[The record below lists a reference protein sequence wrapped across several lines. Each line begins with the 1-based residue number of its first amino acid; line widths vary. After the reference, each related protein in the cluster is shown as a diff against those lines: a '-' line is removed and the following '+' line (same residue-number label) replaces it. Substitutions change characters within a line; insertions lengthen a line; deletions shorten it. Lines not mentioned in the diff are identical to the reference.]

1 MRTLLSQFCEAFDA
15 TVRPILKPIS
25 EANAALNDARGDL
38 GIPEVRAELLDL
50 QHRIQGLV
58 DKVAEQ
64 QAYVLLF
71 GPLKSGKSTLM
82 NALAGTYVSEVS
94 SLPAY
99 PCMVYL
105 SHADERV
112 FYVSR
117 YSGEIERFT
126 EPAAL
131 YGHVNGA
138 HEELASKLREA
149 EAADIEFDPS
159 RHYQDA
165 IRKVDVRLPA
175 GDLAQSGAVLV
186 DTPGLYSRMKFGYD
200 RMTKEF
206 RDSASCAI
214 FVVKSDNLFLEQV
227 FEEFED
233 LLELFSRIFLVV
245 NLDTTK
251 SDLSPDGSLVPSLEQ
266 EDPLRIIDAF
276 ENLAMSAPLKEAADE
291 GRLKIYP
298 VDLLRAASHRLSAG
312 AGEAPAE
319 PARGQANFDAFLE
332 DLTEY
337 LNSTDYLV
345 AFLGDSL
352 RRAGGL
358 LEDLEGICDHDSIAA
373 LRAHADALDAQR
385 QEQQRR
391 RHAVHR
397 LGAFDWRVAFRELD
411 EKLAPAIR
419 DRARSA
425 SKETEQELD
434 RLVDQ
439 WFLSDASFESLIN
452 DDLVPRLARYE
463 AELAGFV
470 AETLEDEVQ
479 PGTAGLLLPSEIGA
493 DLHAAEIDLAQ
504 LGLESLG
511 AMSKDAALGHVTAP
525 IAVERIPVRRS
536 LIDWVLFRSQATC
549 RRRLFGEPSNPAAR
563 ISIDRKTRRLGED
576 ARRAIRRELDLFKSR
591 FFVET
596 VQRAH
601 QHLVSRYADCA
612 VDAMAERLEA
622 REEAIGIRLQE
633 LVDALMERREVLGHI
648 ASVQARAAEVRG
660 GVDELSASYGQTE
673 PEKLIQPAPSGGLP
687 SAPQIEE
694 GVTPLAAIPMLPSLN
709 AAAAPEELPEGEQ
722 DVATAA
728 PSLVQVSPAPVVDDA
743 APESPPADP
752 APQEG

>member
-15 TVRPILKPIS
+15 TVRPLLTPIS
-25 EANAALNDARGDL
+25 EANAALTEAKEDL

-105 SHADERV
+105 SHAEERV

-117 YSGEIERFT
+117 YSGEMERFT
-126 EPAAL
+126 DPSAL

-138 HEELASKLREA
+138 HEELAAKLRES
-149 EAADIEFDPS
+149 EAAEIEFDPS

-251 SDLSPDGSLVPSLEQ
+251 SDLSPDGTLVPSLEQ

-276 ENLAMSAPLKEAADE
+276 ENLAMSAPLKRAADD

-298 VDLLRAASHRLSAG
+298 VDLLRAASHRLS
-312 AGEAPAE
+312 ETSDESPAV
-319 PARGQANFDAFLE
+319 PVRGQANFDAFLE

-352 RRAGGL
+352 RRASGL
-358 LEDLEGICDHDSIAA
+358 LEDLEQACEDPSIAA
-373 LRAHADALDAQR
+373 LRDHADALDAQR
-385 QEQQRR
+385 QELQRR
-391 RHAVHR
+391 RHAIHR
-397 LGAFDWRVAFRELD
+397 LGAFDWRSAFRELD
-411 EKLAPAIR
+411 EKLAPSIR
-419 DRARSA
+419 ERAQIS
-425 SKETEQELD
+425 SQETEKELD

-452 DDLVPRLARYE
+452 DDLVPRLTRFE
-463 AELAGFV
+463 SELTGFV

-479 PGTAGLLLPSEIGA
+479 PGTAGLLLPSNIGA
-493 DLHAAEIDLAQ
+493 DLHAADIDLGE

-511 AMSKDAALGHVTAP
+511 AMSKDAALGHVTSPVA
-525 IAVERIPVRRS
+525 IERVPVKRGVV
-536 LIDWVLFRSQATC
+536 DWLLFRSQAKC
-549 RRRLFGEPSNPAAR
+549 RERLFGDAANPAAR
-563 ISIDRKTRRLGED
+563 IPVDRKTRRLGED

-591 FFVET
+591 FFMET
-596 VQRAH
+596 IQRAH
-601 QHLVSRYADCA
+601 RHLVSRYADFA

-622 REEAIGIRLQE
+622 RDESIGIRLQE
-633 LVDALMERREVLGHI
+633 VVDALMERRKALSHI
-648 ASVQARAAEVRG
+648 ATLQARAGEVRG
-660 GVDELSASYGQTE
+660 GVDELTAAYGQTE
-673 PEKLIQPAPSGGLP
+673 PDKLIQPAPSGGLP
-687 SAPQIEE
+687 AAPQIEQTL
-694 GVTPLAAIPMLPSLN
+694 TPLPASPGSAPLGDAQDPLDDLESIASSLIQI
-709 AAAAPEELPEGEQ
+709 APAPIPEE
-722 DVATAA
+722 AR
-728 PSLVQVSPAPVVDDA
+728 VDDEEPSA
-743 APESPPADP
+743 
-752 APQEG
+752 G

>member
-15 TVRPILKPIS
+15 TVRPLLTPIS
-25 EANAALNDARGDL
+25 EANAALTEAKEDL

-105 SHADERV
+105 SHAEERV

-117 YSGEIERFT
+117 YSGEMERFT
-126 EPAAL
+126 DPSAL

-138 HEELASKLREA
+138 HEELAAKLRES
-149 EAADIEFDPS
+149 EAAEIEFDPS

-251 SDLSPDGSLVPSLEQ
+251 SDLSPDGTLVPSLEQ

-276 ENLAMSAPLKEAADE
+276 ENLAMSAPLKRAADD

-298 VDLLRAASHRLSAG
+298 VDLLRAASHRLSESSDG
-312 AGEAPAE
+312 SPAV
-319 PARGQANFDAFLE
+319 PVRGQANFDAFLE

-352 RRAGGL
+352 RRASGL
-358 LEDLEGICDHDSIAA
+358 LEDLEQACDDPSIAA
-373 LRAHADALDAQR
+373 LRDHADALDAQR

-391 RHAVHR
+391 RHAIHR
-397 LGAFDWRVAFRELD
+397 LGAFDWRSAFRELD
-411 EKLAPAIR
+411 EKLAPSIR
-419 DRARSA
+419 ERAQVS
-425 SKETEQELD
+425 SQETEKELD

-452 DDLVPRLARYE
+452 DDLVPRLTRFE
-463 AELAGFV
+463 TELTGFV
-470 AETLEDEVQ
+470 AETLEDEVL
-479 PGTAGLLLPSEIGA
+479 PGTAGLLLPSNIGA
-493 DLHAAEIDLAQ
+493 DLHSAEIDLGE

-525 IAVERIPVRRS
+525 VAVERVPVKRS
-536 LIDWVLFRSQATC
+536 VIDWLLFRSQAKC
-549 RRRLFGEPSNPAAR
+549 RERLFGDAANPAAR
-563 ISIDRKTRRLGED
+563 IPVDRKTRRLGED

-591 FFVET
+591 FFMET
-596 VQRAH
+596 IQRAH
-601 QHLVSRYADCA
+601 RHLVSRYADFA

-622 REEAIGIRLQE
+622 REESIGMRLQE
-633 LVDALMERREVLGHI
+633 LVDALMERRKVLSHI
-648 ASVQARAAEVRG
+648 ATLQARAAEVRG
-660 GVDELSASYGQTE
+660 GVDELTAAYGQTE
-673 PEKLIQPAPSGGLP
+673 PDKLIQPAPSGGLP
-687 SAPQIEE
+687 APPQIEE
-694 GVTPLAAIPMLPSLN
+694 GLTPLPPISL
-709 AAAAPEELPEGEQ
+709 APPPGSPEDALDDLGS
-722 DVATAA
+722 TAA
-728 PSLVQVSPAPVVDDA
+728 NLIQIAPAPVSEEARVD
-743 APESPPADP
+743 
-752 APQEG
+752 QEEPFAG